1 MILDCAIRRKPLG
14 RTSDEGG
21 EAGGRDRNPI
31 VAHPGYVSPHAFA
44 ARPGRPR
51 IGVIAQFPRIAPES
65 APGMNDEQVQHVDT
79 VCSDL
84 VSGGGS
90 RAQQACLAVLV
101 SVGATAW
108 GCR

>member
-1 MILDCAIRRKPLG
+1 MNLDCAIRCKPLG

-31 VAHPGYVSPHAFA
+31 VAHTGYVSPHAFA

-51 IGVIAQFPRIAPES
+51 IGVNAQFSGIAPES
-65 APGMNDEQVQHVDT
+65 APGMNDEQVQHVDR
-79 VCSDL
+79 VCTDL

-90 RAQQACLAVLV
+90 RAQQVSSAALV
-101 SVGATAW
+101 IVGAKAW
-108 GCR
+108 RCR